1 MGMSADATEVTSTSD
16 VETDGRRARAE
27 RNREAVVD
35 AILDL
40 LHEGVERPT
49 GEEIAARSG
58 VSVRSVFRH
67 FDDLESL
74 HAAAVE
80 RHAERIATLFEPPP
94 VEGDL
99 DARIDALGAR
109 RSRLFEEMTPVRR
122 VAEQLRGRSPAI
134 DERLAYARR
143 LLRRQLEIL
152 FAAELGALD
161 ATSRRDVLDAVEAAA
176 SWNTWHLLRSD
187 QKCSVAR
194 ARAVMTRTLRAL
206 LLTTAATTT
215 PQSRTGR

>member
-1 MGMSADATEVTSTSD
+1 MGMSTDAADAADTASGAD
-16 VETDGRRARAE
+16 VGTDGRRARAE
-27 RNREAVVD
+27 RNRDAVVD

-49 GEEIAARSG
+49 AEEIAARSG

-80 RHAERIATLFEPPP
+80 RHAERIATLFEPPSD
-94 VEGDL
+94 EGGL
-99 DARIDALGAR
+99 ESRITELIVR

-143 LLRRQLEIL
+143 LLRRQLEVL
-152 FAAELGALD
+152 FAPELQALD
-161 ATSRRDVLDAVEAAA
+161 APARRDVLDALDAAA
-176 SWNTWHLLRSD
+176 SWQTWYLLRGD

-194 ARAVMTRTLRAL
+194 ARAVMARTVRAL
-206 LLTTAATTT
+206 LTT
-215 PQSRTGR
+215 PPRTGR

>member
-1 MGMSADATEVTSTSD
+1 MSTGAADATDAATAAEVG
-16 VETDGRRARAE
+16 TDGRRARAE

-80 RHAERIATLFEPPP
+80 RHAERIAALFEPPLA
-94 VEGDL
+94 EGSL
-99 DARIDALGAR
+99 DTRIDALCLR

-134 DERLAYARR
+134 DERLAFARR
-143 LLRRQLEIL
+143 LLRRQLEVL
-152 FAAELGALD
+152 FASELDELD
-161 ATSRRDVLDAVEAAA
+161 APTRRDVLDSLDAAA
-176 SWNTWHLLRSD
+176 SWNTWHLLRTD
-187 QKCSVAR
+187 QKCSVPR
-194 ARAVMTRTLRAL
+194 ARAVMTRTVRAL
-206 LLTTAATTT
+206 LSA
-215 PQSRTGR
+215 P